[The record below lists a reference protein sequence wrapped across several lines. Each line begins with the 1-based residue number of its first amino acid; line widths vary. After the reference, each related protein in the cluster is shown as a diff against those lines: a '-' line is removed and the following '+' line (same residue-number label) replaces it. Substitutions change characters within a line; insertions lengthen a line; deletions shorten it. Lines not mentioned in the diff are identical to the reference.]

1 MKINYCALCNLISNN
16 QKQEG
21 LPSFKLPFF
30 VFIISSDSWSS
41 TKSIESSQYCVF
53 FSLMFIP
60 LLFEIMY
67 LLLRW
72 SSLSSFTNPNY
83 KAKSESVSAINRYI
97 SFLKKFVT
105 GLEMFIKIGVLENF
119 AIFTRKHPCW
129 GLFLINLLSFSGLDS
144 IIEKV
149 TKPHHW
155 NLLIRHNGWQL
166 SSDIPQ

>member
-1 MKINYCALCNLISNN
+1 
-16 QKQEG
+16 
-21 LPSFKLPFF
+21 
-30 VFIISSDSWSS
+30 
-41 TKSIESSQYCVF
+41 
-53 FSLMFIP
+53 
-60 LLFEIMY
+60 MY

-72 SSLSSFTNPNY
+72 SSLLNPNY

-129 GLFLINLLSFSGLDS
+129 GLFLINLLSFSGLDD

-149 TKPHHW
+149 TKP
-155 NLLIRHNGWQL
+155 RH
-166 SSDIPQ
+166 